1 MLSNI
6 IVQEDKT
13 TDKKME
19 VILSLVADKFAA
31 CKDMEEV
38 ERAIKDV
45 REMAKGKS
53 SLNKRNQSLKF
64 QFENHKTMSD
74 YCSP

>member
-1 MLSNI
+1 MLSNK

-53 SLNKRNQSLKF
+53 SLNKRNQSLKLKF
-64 QFENHKTMSD
+64 INKSEER
-74 YCSP
+74 

>member
-1 MLSNI
+1 M
-6 IVQEDKT
+6 K
-13 TDKKME
+13 

-45 REMAKGKS
+45 REMAKGG
-53 SLNKRNQSLKF
+53 KR
-64 QFENHKTMSD
+64 
-74 YCSP
+74 

>member
-1 MLSNI
+1 MLSNK

-45 REMAKGKS
+45 REMVKKEKLA
-53 SLNKRNQSLKF
+53 
-64 QFENHKTMSD
+64 E
-74 YCSP
+74 